1 MSWLLVISQYCIAE
15 GLLETM
21 VEAFGYLRGDE
32 LIVELLSDLP
42 SGVFGAMMSV
52 MLISNLPSGVFGAMM
67 SVMLISNLPR
77 CTTFYY
83 YSADYADYFGYLA
96 SIGNLVAFLCLRQ
109 CLE

>member
-52 MLISNLPSGVFGAMM
+52 MLISNLP
-67 SVMLISNLPR
+67 R